1 VNRTCYRIL
10 WVFEAIAVIA
20 VAFLLTIPI
29 QDYAMREFKE
39 WHRHPSIET
48 ERAFRDKQR
57 VEPLLRLTIAAPF
70 AATALLL
77 AIPLYRL
84 RGKQQRPTLPAS

>member
-1 VNRTCYRIL
+1 M
-10 WVFEAIAVIA
+10 AVIA
-20 VAFLLTIPI
+20 VAFLLTIPL

-39 WHRHPSIET
+39 WQRHPSIET

-57 VEPLLRLTIAAPF
+57 EEPLLRLTIAAPF

-77 AIPLYRL
+77 VIPLYRL
-84 RGKQQRPTLPAS
+84 RRKHQRPILPTS

>member
-1 VNRTCYRIL
+1 VNHTLYRIL
-10 WVFEAIAVIA
+10 WLFEAMAVVA

-39 WHRHPSIET
+39 WQRHPSIQT

-57 VEPLLRLTIAAPF
+57 EEPLLRLTIAAPF
-70 AATALLL
+70 TAAALLL

-84 RGKQQRPTLPAS
+84 KRKQQRPINL